1 MDRRSIGII
10 ETGYPPDSL
19 RPRFGT
25 YSRMFEELL
34 GPAFDYTVFEVQKG
48 HWPARPEDH
57 DGFIVTG
64 SAAGVYE
71 DDPWIGE
78 LLDWLRAAKGRSRLV
93 GVCFGHQAMAQAF
106 GGQVIKSPKG
116 WGVGLQTYQV
126 KSREPWMAPPAAAF
140 AIPASH
146 QDQVVE
152 LPPGARVVAG
162 DDFAPF
168 AALAY
173 DDQPAISFQGHP
185 EFDPAYATALIESRR
200 EEKLTDEE
208 ADRAVHSLR
217 RPNDRQEVAAWMR
230 NFLTEA

>member
-78 LLDWLRAAKGRSRLV
+78 LLDWLRAAKVRSRLV
-93 GVCFGHQAMAQAF
+93 GVCFGHQAMAQAL
-106 GGQVIKSPKG
+106 GGEVIKSPKG
-116 WGVGLQTYQV
+116 WGAGLHRYEVVHPQRWTNGERQV
-126 KSREPWMAPPAAAF
+126 

-146 QDQVVE
+146 QDQVVRQ
-152 LPPGARVVAG
+152 PPNTEVVARS
-162 DDFAPF
+162 DFTPF
-168 AALAY
+168 AALAWT
-173 DDQPAISFQGHP
+173 DRPAAGTGPGCGPCGPIP
-185 EFDPAYATALIESRR
+185 
-200 EEKLTDEE
+200 
-208 ADRAVHSLR
+208 AVH
-217 RPNDRQEVAAWMR
+217 
-230 NFLTEA
+230 